1 MGLIY
6 VLKFNEDLIFGVG
19 FFFIWSY
26 VFFLLNIIINDFVL
40 KRMYIMILK
49 MNEIK
54 GI

>member
-6 VLKFNEDLIFGVG
+6 VLKFNEDLIFGV

-40 KRMYIMILK
+40 KRMYIMKLK

-54 GI
+54 SI